1 MAQFNTW
8 NHLEFNN
15 NEAGLFLSYENKNGA
30 KIAAGLR
37 RIFPSHGIRYSQS
50 IELVEAGPME
60 GSIICQTPKTF
71 SINCGEIPTGATSDQ
86 AGVAGVWYAA
96 NGDLVLHAPH
106 GTVRILANNIELI
119 SEGNPKDGKGNVSIS
134 ASGAFRT
141 DSNEIKLDADDVA
154 GIYGENET
162 FVGSS
167 NKISLSGGVVK
178 VDEGS
183 DAATLFSSLG
193 SGSKTP
199 LQWKRTI
206 EKLIDLK

>member
-71 SINCGEIPTGATSDQ
+71 SINCGEIPTGATADQ

-119 SEGNPKDGKGNVSIS
+119 SEGNPTDGKGNISLS
-134 ASGAFRT
+134 ASGAFRS
-141 DSNEIKLDADDVA
+141 DSDSAEIEASQTA
-154 GIYGENET
+154 INGENELSLT
-162 FVGSS
+162 SS
-167 NKISLSGGVVK
+167 NRCVVTGELK
-178 VDEGS
+178 LDEGH
-183 DAATLFSSLG
+183 DPGTVLSSLG

-206 EKLIDLK
+206 EKLVDLK

>member
-71 SINCGEIPTGATSDQ
+71 SINCGEIPTGATADQ

-106 GTVRILANNIELI
+106 GTVRILANYIELI
-119 SEGNPKDGKGNVSIS
+119 SEGNPTDGKGNISLS
-134 ASGAFRT
+134 ASGAFRS
-141 DSNEIKLDADDVA
+141 DSDSAEIEASQTA
-154 GIYGENET
+154 INGENELSLS
-162 FVGSS
+162 SS
-167 NKISLSGGVVK
+167 NRCVITGELKT
-178 VDEGS
+178 DEGH
-183 DAATLFSSLG
+183 DPGTVLSSLG

-206 EKLIDLK
+206 EKLVDLK